1 MKWLYATLLCVAF
14 SFNVFAE
21 VEKVEASVDKNPV
34 MIDEAIVLSVTA
46 YGDPKREAFDSSPLL
61 KDFVV
66 GRTSVSSKT
75 SIINFDTTRTTT
87 WSTTLFPRGKGK
99 FTIPAFTIEG
109 KQTKPISIEVVDVKQ
124 DANQPARD
132 YYVTTEVDAHSVYL
146 HQQIRYTV
154 KLFLAT
160 NIERGSLDAP
170 KLAKAQIKQLGEDKQ
185 YTDIVNG
192 RRYQVI
198 ERTFAVIPQQ
208 SGDFTIRGPVFSGE
222 VMASNSSQRFG
233 FFNRTHEVNR
243 IGPDID
249 ITVKSK
255 PENVSYHWLP
265 SEFVRL
271 DEEWQ
276 SEEFVVGEPVTRTV
290 SLTAVG
296 LVEEQLPELPQHYPP
311 HFKLYP
317 DQAVTATVDKN
328 NTLIA
333 QRKES
338 IAIIPTQAGEFVLPE
353 VTIPWFNVL
362 TEQTEY
368 ATLPARTITIKSAP
382 ASSQATSPALPASET
397 KAETADWRAEEP
409 KSSPGSTLN
418 YSIVWMLVALL
429 FIALTGWM
437 YTWTRYRKLK
447 AAYETNRNQVPSS
460 ETKNN
465 ELAYKQLINDIESG
479 HSTHIYQSL
488 MNWINTFAP
497 KRVNAPAEWSAT
509 QVLQPHVDNLF
520 ASEYGNHAS
529 TWDSKAFKKQI
540 STLHK
545 QFKNSDDK
553 GAAALPTLYP
563 Q

>member
-1 MKWLYATLLCVAF
+1 MKCLYTAFLCVVF
-14 SFNVFAE
+14 SFKVAAE
-21 VEKVEASVDKNPV
+21 TEKVEASVDKNPV
-34 MIDEAIVLSVTA
+34 MMDEAIVLSVTA
-46 YGDPKREAFDSSPLL
+46 YGNPDRDAFDSTPLL

-66 GRTSVSSKT
+66 GRTSVSSQT

-109 KQTKPISIEVVDVKQ
+109 KKTNPINIEVVDVKQ
-124 DANQPARD
+124 TGNEPARD

-154 KLFLAT
+154 KLHLAT

-185 YTDIVNG
+185 YSEIING

-208 SGDFTIRGPVFSGE
+208 SGDFTIRGPVFTGE
-222 VMASNSSQRFG
+222 VIAANSNQRFG
-233 FFNRTHEVNR
+233 FFSRTQQVNR
-243 IGPDID
+243 IGEDID
-249 ITVKSK
+249 ISVKAK
-255 PENVSYHWLP
+255 PTDIDYHWLP

-276 SEEFVVGEPVTRTV
+276 SEEFVVGEPVTRTI

-296 LVEEQLPELPQHYPP
+296 LVEEQLPELPQDYPP

-317 DQAVTATVDKN
+317 DQAVTATVDRN

-338 IAIIPTQAGEFVLPE
+338 LAIIPTQAGDFVLPE

-368 ATLPARTITIKSAP
+368 ATIPARTITIQAAANSSSPSRQVNLTAAP
-382 ASSQATSPALPASET
+382 PEANTSPVSESIPQPT
-397 KAETADWRAEEP
+397 SDGNYR
-409 KSSPGSTLN
+409 STIILA
-418 YSIVWMLVALL
+418 VLL
-429 FIALTGWM
+429 FIALAGWAA
-437 YTWTRYRKLK
+437 TWAKYRRLK
-447 AAYETNRNQVPSS
+447 AASHTNVNALQPSTRPNS
-460 ETKNN
+460 EQ
-465 ELAYKQLINDIESG
+465 AYKQLINEIETANAS
-479 HSTHIYQSL
+479 SIFRAL
-488 MNWINTFAP
+488 MLWINSVAP
-497 KRVNAPAEWSAT
+497 HQVSTPADWSVT
-509 QVLQPHVDNLF
+509 QVLQPHIDKLF
-520 ASEYGNHAS
+520 ASKYGDNDS
-529 TWDSKAFKKQI
+529 SWDGNAFKKQI
-540 STLHK
+540 VSLQK
-545 QFKNSDDK
+545 QLKTQRKKRNAS
-553 GAAALPTLYP
+553 LPPLYP
-563 Q
+563 RQ